1 MEDPL
6 LSTVNVGG
14 TAKTSTNIP
23 AAIGFNKPATDEG
36 SSLGLGFGGLGL
48 DDES

>member
-6 LSTVNVGG
+6 LSSVDVGPPP
-14 TAKTSTNIP
+14 KTSTHIP
-23 AAIGFNKPATDEG
+23 AAIGFNKPSAEEE

-48 DDES
+48 EDES